1 MTTKDSKVLIEK
13 WRMTGHDIPF
23 LGNFFVRVKKQNGK
37 YYAYMIS
44 RTEMYLGAC
53 NENGEPL
60 DNVDE

>member
-1 MTTKDSKVLIEK
+1 
-13 WRMTGHDIPF
+13 MTGHDIPF